1 MCLFKINNVLKIQ
14 VHVIYYQFIW
24 KIHIKIN
31 KLNVN
36 VMLTIFFTFEIVK
49 YKIYLFRIE
58 LMYYYRLNL
67 TYFIEHNFYFI
78 FDIVN
83 IISGGTCG
91 VSNNL
96 L

>member
-1 MCLFKINNVLKIQ
+1 MC
-14 VHVIYYQFIW
+14 
-24 KIHIKIN
+24 
-31 KLNVN
+31 
-36 VMLTIFFTFEIVK
+36 
-49 YKIYLFRIE
+49 
-58 LMYYYRLNL
+58 YYRLNL
-67 TYFIEHNFYFI
+67 TYFIEHNLYFI